1 MNTQRP
7 NQGFIFWPV
16 GNGDSTTVVIGADVT
31 FQVDL
36 NHLDSA
42 DEDGDPHAP
51 VIDELIALLPKVSG
65 KPYLSAFGLTHPDQ
79 DHCRGFARLLKKVHI
94 GELWFTPRVFREY
107 KNDLSDDAVAFKKE
121 AERRLK
127 KTIQIGGAAGAGDR
141 VRIVG
146 SDDLLQEEEFAGF
159 PKELLTVPGNAVTML
174 DGVERGTQFR
184 AFVHAPF
191 KDDAAGERNEASLG
205 LQVRLIGNGKVGQAL
220 LLGDLSYPT
229 VKRIFDVSAAEDL
242 VWNVFLAPHHCSKSV
257 MYWQDE
263 GVEEETL
270 KQDILDAIE
279 NHAGTPGHIVAS
291 CEPVPALNKP
301 GDNPPH
307 AKAKARY
314 EGLAPDGF
322 MCTQEHPSKTNP
334 KPIVFAMG
342 TQGLTYVRLA
352 SAAHTG
358 AAAKTALATA
368 VERGRGGTE
377 APKDRVGFG
386 EWR

>member
-1 MNTQRP
+1 MSTQRP
-7 NQGFIFWPV
+7 SQGFIFWPV
-16 GNGDSTTVVIGADVT
+16 GNGDSTTVVIGDGIT

-36 NHLDSA
+36 NHLDAA
-42 DEDGDPHAP
+42 DDDDDPHTP
-51 VIDELIALLPKVSG
+51 VIDELTVLLPKDNG
-65 KPYLSAFGLTHPDQ
+65 RPYLSTFALTHPDQ
-79 DHCRGFARLLKKVHI
+79 DHCRGFARLLKEVQI

-107 KNDLSDDAVAFKKE
+107 KTDLSDDAVAFKKE
-121 AERRLK
+121 AERRVK
-127 KTIQIGGAAGAGDR
+127 KTIQAAGAVGAGDR

-146 SDDLLQEEEFAGF
+146 YDELLQEDEFEGF
-159 PKELLTVPGNAVTML
+159 PKELLSVPGQPVTKL

-205 LQVRLIGNGKVGQAL
+205 LQIRLIGDGKVGHAL

-229 VKRIFDVSAAEDL
+229 VKRIFDVSEAEDL

-257 MYWQDE
+257 MYWQEEDE
-263 GVEEETL
+263 EEETL

-279 NHAGTPGHIVAS
+279 NHAGTPGHVVAS
-291 CEPVPALNKP
+291 SEPVPASNKP

-314 EGLAPDGF
+314 QEIAPDDF
-322 MCTQEHPSKTNP
+322 LCTQEHPSSTDP

-342 TQGLTYVRLA
+342 SEGLTYVRLA
-352 SAAHTG
+352 SAAQ
-358 AAAKTALATA
+358 AAAKTALAAA
-368 VERGRGGTE
+368 VERGRGGAE
-377 APKDRVGFG
+377 PPKDRVGFG